1 MKKFLASAI
10 TLMAAS
16 LAVTAQAGG
25 DGLGLSVAGKAS
37 TAGYGVEIG
46 YRFNNFFA
54 VRGGINT
61 GSYDYSAT
69 DAGIDYDY
77 SLDFDNYP
85 VLLDWHVFGG
95 DFRLTGGVVSNSNK
109 LTGRASG
116 TLDIG
121 GTSYPNTTATTDVSF
136 DKSSPYVGFGWA
148 ALPSA
153 KGGLGFSFD
162 IGVLAHGSPTVR
174 LTAPGVLEADRAAEE
189 AALNDELKDFK
200 YWAVVSLGIGYT
212 F

>member
-1 MKKFLASAI
+1 MKKFLASAVA
-10 TLMAAS
+10 LMAAS
-16 LAVTAQAGG
+16 LAVTAQAGE

-61 GSYDYSAT
+61 GSYDFSAT
-69 DAGIDYDY
+69 DAGIDYEY
-77 SLDFDNYP
+77 ALDFDNYP

-95 DFRLTGGVVSNSNK
+95 DFRLTGGIVSNNNK
-109 LTGRASG
+109 LTGTATGLLS
-116 TLDIG
+116 IG
-121 GTSYPNTTATTDVSF
+121 GGTYPTTATTDVSF

-162 IGVLAHGSPTVR
+162 IGVLAHGSPTAR
-174 LTAPGVLEADRAAEE
+174 LTAPGASAGDIAAEE
-189 AALNDELKDFK
+189 AELNDELKDFK
-200 YWAVVSLGIGYT
+200 YWAVISLGIGYT

>member
-1 MKKFLASAI
+1 MKRFLASAVALI
-10 TLMAAS
+10 AAS
-16 LAVTAQAGG
+16 LAVTAQADG

-109 LTGRASG
+109 LTGTATGLLSIGSG
-116 TLDIG
+116 T
-121 GTSYPNTTATTDVSF
+121 YATTATTDVSF

-174 LTAPGVLEADRAAEE
+174 LTAPGASAGDIAAEE